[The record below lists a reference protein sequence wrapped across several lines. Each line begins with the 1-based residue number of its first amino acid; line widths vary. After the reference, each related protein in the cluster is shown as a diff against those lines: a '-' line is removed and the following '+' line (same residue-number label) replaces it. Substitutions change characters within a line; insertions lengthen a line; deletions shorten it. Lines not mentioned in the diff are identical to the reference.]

1 MTMLWGYGGIEKYML
16 NIFDHIDRTKYTFD
30 VALPGNF
37 KQQNEDALLE
47 RSINVIHYSIDSIG
61 QQVNEIKRILSDGDY
76 DVVHIMQSYVTLETY
91 AVFALVAIAE
101 QKRYRYKIICHSH
114 GTEDKTKPIRPI
126 KKALRSVYR
135 TLLRKGFSK
144 ADMVAGCSREAG
156 EFLYGKEADI
166 KLFYNGINL
175 ERFKTHFS
183 SREISEFK
191 DKYGIRGGS
200 HNFAIVAR
208 MSGDKNPM
216 FVLDVIKCLCRYY
229 PNLNFVWVGDG
240 ELRSDIIRYIEANGL
255 SDCVQLLGTQSNVNE
270 ILACCNYF
278 LLPSKLEGAP
288 LVLIEAQ
295 AAGLKCF
302 ASDRVPNVIDCGG
315 VSFIDLDKSAEEW
328 AAEIHTQIERE
339 PKAKIN
345 MDLLKRFDVNE
356 TVKALS
362 EVYDRLVET

>member
-1 MTMLWGYGGIEKYML
+1 ML
-16 NIFDHIDRTKYTFD
+16 NIFDHIDRTQYTFD

-37 KQQNEDALLE
+37 KQQNEDALIE
-47 RSINVIHYSIDSIG
+47 RGINVIHYSIDSIG
-61 QQVNEIKRILSDGDY
+61 QQVNEIKRILNDGDY
-76 DVVHIMQSYVTLETY
+76 DVVHVMQSYVTLETY

-114 GTEDKTKPIRPI
+114 GTEDKTKPIGPL

-135 TLLRKGFSK
+135 ALLRKGFSN

-156 EFLYGKEADI
+156 EFLYGKNADI
-166 KLFYNGINL
+166 KIFYNGINL
-175 ERFKTHFS
+175 ERFTTNFS
-183 SREISEFK
+183 NREITEIR
-191 DKYGIRGGS
+191 DKCGIRSGS

-208 MSGDKNPM
+208 MSAEKNPI

-229 PNLNFVWVGDG
+229 PSLNFVWVGDG
-240 ELRSDIIRYIEANGL
+240 ELRSKVERHIKDRDL
-255 SDCVQLLGTQSNVNE
+255 SQNVQLLGKQNNVEE
-270 ILACCNYF
+270 ILACCDYF

-302 ASDRVPNVIDCGG
+302 ASDRVPNIINCGG
-315 VSFIDLDKSAEEW
+315 VSFIELDRTAEDW
-328 AAEIHTQIERE
+328 ATEIRRQIECE

-345 MDLLKRFDVNE
+345 MDLLKRFDANE